1 MTRRLQMR
9 VAHKLACARWHL
21 EWSEHSPAQAA
32 DGERIGPQQR
42 DSLRESTV
50 FHLVGAY
57 RAFLGE
63 IAADI
68 HLRPV
73 DGVVPDTR
81 SARQLSA
88 AYPDYLPPALS
99 QCLSLEQMSSESGD
113 DIEQCWLAL
122 LIRWLDEAEV
132 GSSARSERRADHDL
146 IAASSSSWS
155 VPDGKSLAYCIE
167 QLEALI
173 DRLREGQLEN

>member
-1 MTRRLQMR
+1 MTQRPQMR

-21 EWSEHSPAQAA
+21 QWSEHSLA
-32 DGERIGPQQR
+32 GEALGPQQR

-73 DGVVPDTR
+73 DGKLPDTR
-81 SARQLSA
+81 SAAQLSA
-88 AYPDYLPPALS
+88 SYPDYLPPALS
-99 QCLSLEQMSSESGD
+99 QCLSLERVSPEED
-113 DIEQCWLAL
+113 DMEQCWLAL
-122 LIRWLDEAEV
+122 LMRWLDEAEV
-132 GSSARSERRADHDL
+132 GESPGATPGAGRDL
-146 IAASSSSWS
+146 IAASSSSRS
-155 VPDGKSLAYCIE
+155 APDGKSLAYCLA

-173 DRLREGQLEN
+173 DRLREGQLES